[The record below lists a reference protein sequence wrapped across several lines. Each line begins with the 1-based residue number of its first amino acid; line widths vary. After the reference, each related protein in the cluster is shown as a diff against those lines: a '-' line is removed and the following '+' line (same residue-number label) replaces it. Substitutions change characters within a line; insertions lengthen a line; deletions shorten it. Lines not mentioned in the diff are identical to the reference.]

1 MANWYCDPS
10 LPISGSYN
18 ATPVAGGTIPTKS
31 DDGDG
36 KASGVAVKAT
46 GTITIGT
53 NLSIGDTIS
62 FNGKTFTAGTDFT
75 IGASAAAT
83 ATNIAAAINALS
95 ATGTWTVGN
104 GYQFR
109 DLFNACVS
117 SNVVTVHTRIGSDD
131 WNAITITT
139 SSGGRATVS
148 GFSGGASGAF
158 GWFINTAS
166 ITWPSGAKA
175 VMTHGVAVAEPV
187 GYVIANGDRV
197 IVRPKATLDFGAIT
211 TNCVLKKR
219 GTSTLPVLFDLD
231 DGTIWTADAGLNSIL
246 DLKFNVTASYTIV
259 EFGFSTAASS
269 VTDGGVVI
277 RGKQYSNGTRNMRV
291 RFKDA
296 GGAVVNE
303 KGFYIR
309 LAPYSEFESVEFSDG
324 ATGDAA
330 PDLGVCY
337 VVVSYDRRVPKLYN
351 CKHSAVIGW
360 GSRGLFYPNSYDPI
374 QLLWQGGEFSWS
386 GMTAAPT
393 NPFCNASNPDIV
405 SMKIVGAQFNGLQS
419 GAKVFNSNNY
429 GFERNFEFIDCDG
442 VENFS
447 TLNTTSFCRTLS
459 GMATITRRHQTL
471 MTGIRGNGYVLDSV
485 NGHASWLPGLG
496 YPYLNGLV
504 EENQPASVRFEPS
517 TNASVITSSGV
528 PIFDTL
534 VFNAED
540 TAAAKTLTAH
550 VAIDEAMTLD
560 TSQLAMHV
568 EYTDNATGKVKTATT
583 LVPKALA
590 AALTTDA
597 ATWYPEDGGR
607 PYYTEGVAKYYN
619 KRKFV
624 VTTPTSVKPN
634 SMLRVWLSI
643 HVPNA
648 AVGRYIFIDPYI
660 EVA

>member
-296 GGAVVNE
+296 GGAVVNGI
-303 KGFYIR
+303 GFYIR

>member
-10 LPISGSYN
+10 LPIAGSYN
-18 ATPVAGGTIPTKS
+18 AAPVAGGTVPTKP

-53 NLSIGDTIS
+53 NLNSGDTVS

-83 ATNIAAAINALS
+83 ATNLAAAINALS

-131 WNAITITT
+131 WNAVTITT

-175 VMTHGVAVAEPV
+175 AMTHGVAVAEPV
-187 GYVIANGDRV
+187 GYVIANGDAV
-197 IVRPKATLDFGAIT
+197 FVRPKATLDFGSVT

-219 GTSTLPVLFDLD
+219 GTSTLPVLFEMD
-231 DGTIWTADAGLNSIL
+231 DGTIWTADAGLNSVL
-246 DLKFNVTASYTIV
+246 DLKFNVTASYTVID
-259 EFGFSTAASS
+259 FGFSTAVST
-269 VTDGGVVI
+269 VTDGGVTI
-277 RGKQYSNGTRNMRV
+277 RAKQYSNGTRNMRV

-296 GGAVVNE
+296 GGAVTNGI
-303 KGFYIR
+303 GFSIR
-309 LAPYSEFESVEFSDG
+309 LAPYCEFESVEFSDG
-324 ATGDAA
+324 TTANAA
-330 PDLGVCY
+330 PEPGFFY
-337 VVVSYDRRVPKLYN
+337 RVVAYDRRAPKLYN
-351 CKHSAVIGW
+351 CKHTAVVGW
-360 GSRGLFYPNSYDPI
+360 GNTGLFAALSYDSV
-374 QLLWQGGEFSWS
+374 QMLWQGGEFAWS
-386 GMTAAPT
+386 GMAAAPT
-393 NPFCNASNPDIV
+393 INMVNAANPDV
-405 SMKIVGAQFNGLQS
+405 VAVKIIGAQFNGLQS
-419 GAKVFNSNNY
+419 GAKIVNSTNY
-429 GFERNFEFIDCDG
+429 GLERSFELIDCDG
-442 VENFS
+442 AENFS
-447 TLNTTSFCRTLS
+447 TLHTAAFCRTVTGVNLY
-459 GMATITRRHQTL
+459 RKHQVL
-471 MTGIRGNGYVLDSV
+471 MSGIRGNGYVLDSV
-485 NGHASWLPGLG
+485 VGHASWLPGLG

-504 EENQPASVRFEPS
+504 EEDQPASVRFEPT
-517 TNASVITSSGV
+517 TNTSIITTSGL

-534 VFNAED
+534 VFNADD
-540 TAAAKTLTAH
+540 TAAAKTLTSH

-560 TSQLAMHV
+560 SSQLAMHV

-590 AALTTDA
+590 AALTTDT
-597 ATWYPEDGGR
+597 ATWYPEDNGR

-619 KRKFV
+619 KRKFA

-643 HVPNA
+643 HVANA